1 MRKKYSAEE
10 KVRRSGPGKS
20 DSVVRWTLY
29 RQEDLTTM
37 ARRRNFS
44 PEFKAKVALAA
55 MRGDGTTAKLAVRYE
70 T

>member
-29 RQEDLTTM
+29 RQEDLTAM
-37 ARRRNFS
+37 ARRRMAPANS
-44 PEFKAKVALAA
+44 SWKP
-55 MRGDGTTAKLAVRYE
+55 RRRSRC
-70 T
+70 